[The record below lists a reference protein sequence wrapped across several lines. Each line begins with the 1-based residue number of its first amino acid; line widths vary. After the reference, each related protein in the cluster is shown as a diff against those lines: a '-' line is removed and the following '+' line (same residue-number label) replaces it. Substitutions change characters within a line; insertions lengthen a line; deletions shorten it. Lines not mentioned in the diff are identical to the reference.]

1 MRLGVSLGLWQDR
14 PAEEALLTA
23 RAADELGYD
32 ELWVGEMATYDA
44 FALATAIG
52 LSTGRIGL
60 TVGPLAVAVRDPMMI
75 AMGVASVAGLVGRP
89 VNVAVGT
96 SSPLVVEEWHGRSR
110 ARSATVLREAVR
122 ALRPLLDGDKSDFSG
137 ECVKSRGYR
146 LRLPA
151 PRTELTVAAFGASA
165 VRTAATADRM
175 VLNLITPASAA
186 RLTADFRAAA
196 RTAPEPDAA
205 PAPTPTRGRG
215 RDAAR
220 GQGPAPV
227 AGPRVAAWV
236 TAAIGPGREAV
247 DRIRR
252 AVVGYLAAPGYGEM
266 FVEAGYGD
274 VVAFAR
280 TRPHPREL
288 LAAIPDGLLESV
300 ALLGDVDAARERLRA
315 YADAGVDEVA
325 LVPVSTD
332 ADPGGVATLRA
343 LAG

>member
-110 ARSATVLREAVR
+110 ARSAAVLRETVR

-137 ECVKSRGYR
+137 EWVKSRGYR

-151 PRTELTVAAFGASA
+151 PRAELTVAAFGASA

-186 RLTADFRAAA
+186 RLTAGLRAAFGA
-196 RTAPEPDAA
+196 
-205 PAPTPTRGRG
+205 
-215 RDAAR
+215 
-220 GQGPAPV
+220 
-227 AGPRVAAWV
+227 
-236 TAAIGPGREAV
+236 
-247 DRIRR
+247 
-252 AVVGYLAAPGYGEM
+252 
-266 FVEAGYGD
+266 
-274 VVAFAR
+274 
-280 TRPHPREL
+280 
-288 LAAIPDGLLESV
+288 
-300 ALLGDVDAARERLRA
+300 
-315 YADAGVDEVA
+315 
-325 LVPVSTD
+325 VPV
-332 ADPGGVATLRA
+332 L
-343 LAG
+343 